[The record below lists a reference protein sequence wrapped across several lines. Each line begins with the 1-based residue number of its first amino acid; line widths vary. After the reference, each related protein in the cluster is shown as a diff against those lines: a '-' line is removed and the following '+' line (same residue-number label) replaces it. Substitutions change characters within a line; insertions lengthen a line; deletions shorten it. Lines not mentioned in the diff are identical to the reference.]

1 VKVYRARAWRGGPGP
16 VLFNPLDSASSVAGP
31 KGWRY
36 NDLSTEILYT
46 AEVEA
51 LAILE
56 VAVRP
61 GWETIQQ
68 VLVATIEIP
77 EDCVVSLTD
86 LGMVLP
92 GNWNARPVADD
103 SRLIAR
109 EFLDAV
115 ARLAAGTTRPA
126 GLRVPSVLSSSDFN
140 VLLDPSRK
148 GEFRAAI
155 SSRIPFKTL
164 RGTGS

>member
-1 VKVYRARAWRGGPGP
+1 
-16 VLFNPLDSASSVAGP
+16 
-31 KGWRY
+31 
-36 NDLSTEILYT
+36 
-46 AEVEA
+46 
-51 LAILE
+51 

-68 VLVATIEIP
+68 VLVARIEIP
-77 EDCVVSLTD
+77 DGSVVSLGD
-86 LGMVLP
+86 LGIVLP
-92 GNWNARPVADD
+92 SNWNARPVAED

-109 EFLDAV
+109 EFLQAV
-115 ARLAAGTTRPA
+115 ARLSIGTTRPA

-148 GEFRAAI
+148 AAFTATI
-155 SSRIPFKTL
+155 SSRIAFNTL

>member
-1 VKVYRARAWRGGPGP
+1 MKLFRARAWRGGP
-16 VLFNPLDSASSVAGP
+16 VQFDPLDSAASIAGP
-31 KGWRY
+31 KGWRF
-36 NDLSTEILYT
+36 NDLSTEILYA

-77 EDCVVSLTD
+77 DGSLVLPED
-86 LGMVLP
+86 LGIHLTS
-92 GNWNARPVADD
+92 NWNARPVADD
-103 SRLIAR
+103 SRQIAR
-109 EFLDAV
+109 EFLNAV
-115 ARLAAGTTRPA
+115 AGMAPGSNRPA
-126 GLRVPSVLSSSDFN
+126 GLRVPSVLSSTDFN

-148 GEFRAAI
+148 ADFKAAI
-155 SSRIPFKTL
+155 SNRIPFKAL